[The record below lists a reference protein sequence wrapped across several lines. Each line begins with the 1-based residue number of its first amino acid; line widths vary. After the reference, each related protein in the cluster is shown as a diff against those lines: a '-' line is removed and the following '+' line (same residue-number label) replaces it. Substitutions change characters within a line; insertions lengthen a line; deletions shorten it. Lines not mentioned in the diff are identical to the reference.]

1 MIMSTHNDKGDNKRR
16 NIKLAKILAVF
27 FMSLLFLNF
36 LIISILFAWSDWV
49 ATLIFSMLFIVP
61 AYFSNAGMVIVG
73 GGKPL
78 DRGKNWRD
86 GRRILGDHKT
96 VSGLIKGPLFIG
108 IPLSCAL
115 FLLFIVLWPAIQEIP
130 ITGTT
135 LGVYK
140 LYSKFSYYQYY
151 FIGGP
156 LNQYPIGILMLG
168 FRIVFCSYGAA
179 FGDIA
184 GSFLKRRFDI
194 KSGAPFWVVDQLD
207 FVVGAI
213 IFASIPALFF
223 PGFYFIPDINIII
236 FLLILTPSVSFI
248 ANTIAYLIKLKDVPW

>member
-1 MIMSTHNDKGDNKRR
+1 MIMSTHSDKGNNKRR
-16 NIKLAKILAVF
+16 NIKFAIILTVI

-36 LIISILFAWSDWV
+36 LIISVLFTWSDWL

-96 VSGLIKGPLFIG
+96 VSGLVKGPLFIG

-115 FLLFIVLWPAIQEIP
+115 FLLFIVIWPAIQQIP
-130 ITGTT
+130 ITGAT

-140 LYSKFSYYQYY
+140 LYYDLFYYQYY

-156 LNQYPIGILMLG
+156 FPIGILMLG

-179 FGDIA
+179 FGDLA
-184 GSFLKRRFDI
+184 GSFLKRRFNI

-207 FVVGAI
+207 FAVGAI
-213 IFASIPALFF
+213 VFASIPALFF

-236 FLLILTPSVSFI
+236 FLLILTPSVSLI

>member
-1 MIMSTHNDKGDNKRR
+1 MSTNSDKRDNKRR
-16 NIKLAKILAVF
+16 NVKFAIILTAI

-36 LIISILFAWSDWV
+36 LIISVLFTWSDWL

-96 VSGLIKGPLFIG
+96 ISGLVKGPLFIG

-115 FLLFIVLWPAIQEIP
+115 FLLFIVLWPAIQQIP
-130 ITGTT
+130 ITGAT

-140 LYSKFSYYQYY
+140 LYSDIFYYQYY

-156 LNQYPIGILMLG
+156 FPIGILMLS

-179 FGDIA
+179 FGDLA

-194 KSGAPFWVVDQLD
+194 KSGAPFWVIDQID
-207 FVVGAI
+207 FAVGAI
-213 IFASIPALFF
+213 TFASIPALFF
-223 PGFYFIPDINIII
+223 PGFYFVPDINIII
-236 FLLILTPSVSFI
+236 FLLILTPSVSLI
-248 ANTIAYLIKLKDVPW
+248 ANTIAYLTKLKDVPW

>member
-36 LIISILFAWSDWV
+36 LIISVLFAWSDWV

>member
-1 MIMSTHNDKGDNKRR
+1 MSTHNDKGDNKRR
-16 NIKLAKILAVF
+16 NIKFAIILTVI
-27 FMSLLFLNF
+27 FMILLFLNF
-36 LIISILFAWSDWV
+36 LIISVLFTWSDWV
-49 ATLIFSMLFIVP
+49 ATLIFSVLFIVP

-130 ITGTT
+130 KTGAT

-140 LYSKFSYYQYY
+140 LYSEISYYQYY

-156 LNQYPIGILMLG
+156 LNQYPIGILMLS
-168 FRIVFCSYGAA
+168 FRILFCSYGAA
-179 FGDIA
+179 FGDLA
-184 GSFLKRRFDI
+184 GSFIKRRFNI

-207 FVVGAI
+207 FAVGAI

-223 PGFYFIPDINIII
+223 PGFYFIPDVNIII
-236 FLLILTPSVSFI
+236 FLLILTPSVSLI
-248 ANTIAYLIKLKDVPW
+248 ANTIAYLTKLKDVPW

>member
-1 MIMSTHNDKGDNKRR
+1 MSTRNNKGDIDRKDI
-16 NIKLAKILAVF
+16 NIAIYLTIF
-27 FMSLLFLNF
+27 FISLLFFNF
-36 LIISILFAWSDWV
+36 LVISIIFTWADWL
-49 ATLIFSMLFIVP
+49 ATLIFSVLFIVP

-73 GGKPL
+73 GGKPI
-78 DRGKNWRD
+78 DRGKFWRD

-96 VSGLIKGPLFIG
+96 TSGLVKGPLYIG

-115 FLLFIVLWPAIQEIP
+115 FLLFLFLWGVIQQIP
-130 ITGTT
+130 IEGAS

-140 LYSKFSYYQYY
+140 LYSEIFYYQYY

-156 LNQYPIGILMLG
+156 FPIGILMIV

-179 FGDIA
+179 FGDLA

-207 FVVGAI
+207 FAVGAI
-213 IFASIPALFF
+213 IFAIIPAIFF
-223 PGFYFIPDINIII
+223 PGFYLIPDVNIII
-236 FLLILTPSVSFI
+236 FLLILTPSVSLI
-248 ANTIAYLIKLKDVPW
+248 ANTIAYLVNLKEVPW

>member
-1 MIMSTHNDKGDNKRR
+1 MSTHNDKGDNKRR

>member
-1 MIMSTHNDKGDNKRR
+1 MPTRNNKGDIDRKD
-16 NIKLAKILAVF
+16 IKLAIF
-27 FMSLLFLNF
+27 FTLFFISLLFFNF
-36 LIISILFAWSDWV
+36 LVISIMFTWADWL
-49 ATLIFSMLFIVP
+49 AILIFGVLFIAP

-78 DRGKNWRD
+78 DKGKLWRD

-96 VSGLIKGPLFIG
+96 ISGLVKGPLYIG

-115 FLLFIVLWPAIQEIP
+115 FLLFLLLWPAIQQIP
-130 ITGTT
+130 IEGASI
-135 LGVYK
+135 GVYK
-140 LYSKFSYYQYY
+140 LYSEIIYYQYY

-156 LNQYPIGILMLG
+156 IPIGILMLL

-179 FGDIA
+179 FGDLA
-184 GSFLKRRFDI
+184 GSFLKRRFNI

-207 FVVGAI
+207 FAVGAL
-213 IFASIPALFF
+213 IFSFIPAIFF
-223 PGFYFIPDINIII
+223 PGLYLIPDLNIVIL
-236 FLLILTPSVSFI
+236 LLILTPSVSLI